1 MTLFTIGM
9 GLNGLIIS
17 GFAVNHLDIAPPFA
31 SILFGIS
38 DLASTLG
45 GIISPTLTGFIV
57 KHHVSI
63 FQPVLRFLLRGGG
76 FCAQTSIFLK

>member
-1 MTLFTIGM
+1 MPAVFFLVANFTNRPEIAVTLFTIGM

-63 FQPVLRFLLRGGG
+63 F
-76 FCAQTSIFLK
+76 